1 MAKRYIEINKILNFS
16 KTILN
21 KKNLNYKD
29 FVFNHKDQCLRKI
42 LVLTNFKDSTV
53 GEYIN
58 SAYNK
63 GIRGLILDRKVP
75 KSIIP
80 EKIPVCYSKYLSSN
94 LNLFLSEI
102 YNDPL
107 KGKKIIGVT
116 GTDGKTSLVHLL
128 AQAYTAVGKKVGIVS
143 TEGNGI
149 YPRLYKSEYTTP
161 RSDILFKYFNIF
173 KNESVNLIIIE
184 SSSQGLD
191 QGRLNHIKFDT
202 SIITNIT
209 KDHLDYHKNYSSYI
223 RSKCKLLDMTHKKIF
238 LNIDC
243 KNSNSLINITSSD
256 AKVEYFNSKYKISSK
271 HKTLLINNSANKYN
285 FSVTYSLLKQMRI
298 TDKKII
304 SIFSK
309 IVPIPGRNNLIRKR
323 GFAHF
328 IIDYAHTKN
337 SLEALLIDIREIFSL
352 HTNKLIIVFG
362 CGGDRDKRKRLE
374 MGKVASSLCDIIIL
388 SDDNPRSEKSTKII
402 NEINEGI
409 SESKKVYK
417 IANRRNAIKKSIK
430 LSNPGDIVVVAGKGN
445 EETIDYGRKTI
456 IHNDIECVKK
466 LINEN

>member
-149 YPRLYKSEYTTP
+149 YPRLYKSEYTT
-161 RSDILFKYFNIF
+161 
-173 KNESVNLIIIE
+173 
-184 SSSQGLD
+184 QGMTYY
-191 QGRLNHIKFDT
+191 LNT
-202 SIITNIT
+202 SI
-209 KDHLDYHKNYSSYI
+209 
-223 RSKCKLLDMTHKKIF
+223 F
-238 LNIDC
+238 LRMN
-243 KNSNSLINITSSD
+243 
-256 AKVEYFNSKYKISSK
+256 
-271 HKTLLINNSANKYN
+271 
-285 FSVTYSLLKQMRI
+285 Q
-298 TDKKII
+298 
-304 SIFSK
+304 
-309 IVPIPGRNNLIRKR
+309 
-323 GFAHF
+323 
-328 IIDYAHTKN
+328 
-337 SLEALLIDIREIFSL
+337 
-352 HTNKLIIVFG
+352 
-362 CGGDRDKRKRLE
+362 
-374 MGKVASSLCDIIIL
+374 
-388 SDDNPRSEKSTKII
+388 
-402 NEINEGI
+402 
-409 SESKKVYK
+409 
-417 IANRRNAIKKSIK
+417 
-430 LSNPGDIVVVAGKGN
+430 
-445 EETIDYGRKTI
+445 
-456 IHNDIECVKK
+456 
-466 LINEN
+466 